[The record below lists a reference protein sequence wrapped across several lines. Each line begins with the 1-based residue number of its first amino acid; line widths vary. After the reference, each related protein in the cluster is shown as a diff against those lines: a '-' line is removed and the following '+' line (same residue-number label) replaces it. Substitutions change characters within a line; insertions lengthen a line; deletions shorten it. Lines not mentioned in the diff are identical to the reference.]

1 MFLVVNVRG
10 AALLWKDTLEGKNPV
25 EEINDCGNL
34 APNGFDKGDDM
45 CNEKDGDKVDA
56 LLNGVA

>member
-1 MFLVVNVRG
+1 MSLGVNVRG
-10 AALLWKDTLEGKNPV
+10 ATVLWKDTLEGNNLV

-34 APNGFDKGDDM
+34 APKGVDKEDDM
-45 CNEKDGDKVDA
+45 GNEKDGDKVDA

>member
-1 MFLVVNVRG
+1 MSLVVNVRG
-10 AALLWKDTLEGKNPV
+10 AAVLWKDTLEGKNAT
-25 EEINDCGNL
+25 EEINDSGNL

-45 CNEKDGDKVDA
+45 GNEKDGDKVVS